1 MGDMATTGMEAAEV
15 ILDRFIESLF
25 RLMLDHHQA
34 QVIEMDLTLVQAQAL
49 KLLRAAPLP
58 TSKLA
63 AALGISAPAVTQ
75 LTDRLGRKQLIERQA
90 VKTDRRAVIVAV
102 TVKGGQVIDG
112 FRKRRN
118 DIFADTLSRLS
129 DEDRTEVIGALSK
142 VAAVLHGREP
152 LPRGGLS
159 APAAFRADQS
169 ERQTAVEPPEAS
181 KEVGKAPVS
190 LPTRRMRIEWD

>member
-1 MGDMATTGMEAAEV
+1 MEATGMEAVEV
-15 ILDRFIESLF
+15 VLDEFIEGLF
-25 RLMLDHHQA
+25 RLMLDHHQT
-34 QVIEMDLTLVQAQAL
+34 QVTERDLTLVQAQAL

-75 LTDRLGRKQLIERQA
+75 LTDRLGRKQLIERQT

-102 TVKGGQVIDG
+102 TEKGGQVIDG

-118 DIFADTLSRLS
+118 EIFADTLSQLS

-142 VAAVLHGREP
+142 VAAVLRGNEP
-152 LPRGGLS
+152 VRRGDLS
-159 APAAFRADQS
+159 TPPEFLADRS
-169 ERQTAVEPPEAS
+169 DRRTAIAPPEAS
-181 KEVGKAPVS
+181 KESRQAPVS

>member
-1 MGDMATTGMEAAEV
+1 MEAAEMEAV
-15 ILDRFIESLF
+15 EVVLDEFIEGLF
-25 RLMLDHHQA
+25 RLMLDHHRA
-34 QVIEMDLTLVQAQAL
+34 EVVAMDLTLVQAQAL

-75 LTDRLGRKQLIERQA
+75 LTDRLLRKHFIERQT

-102 TVKGGQVIDG
+102 TEKGGRAVDG

-118 DIFADTLSRLS
+118 EVFADTLSRLG
-129 DEDRTEVIGALSK
+129 DEDRTEVIEALSK

-152 LPRGGLS
+152 LQRAGLS
-159 APAAFRADQS
+159 AATSRPEKG
-169 ERQTAVEPPEAS
+169 ERQTKVEPPDAS
-181 KEVGKAPVS
+181 KEGVRASVS
-190 LPTRRMRIEWD
+190 LPKRRMRIEWD

>member
-1 MGDMATTGMEAAEV
+1 MEATGMEAVEV
-15 ILDRFIESLF
+15 VLDEFIEGLF
-25 RLMLDHHQA
+25 RLMLDHHQT
-34 QVIEMDLTLVQAQAL
+34 QVTERDLTLVQAQAL

-75 LTDRLGRKQLIERQA
+75 LTDRLGRKQLIERQT

-102 TVKGGQVIDG
+102 TEKGGQVIDG

-118 DIFADTLSRLS
+118 EIFADTLSRLS

-142 VAAVLHGREP
+142 VAAVLQGNEP
-152 LPRGGLS
+152 VRRGDLNT
-159 APAAFRADQS
+159 PPEFLADRS
-169 ERQTAVEPPEAS
+169 DRRTAVEPPEAS